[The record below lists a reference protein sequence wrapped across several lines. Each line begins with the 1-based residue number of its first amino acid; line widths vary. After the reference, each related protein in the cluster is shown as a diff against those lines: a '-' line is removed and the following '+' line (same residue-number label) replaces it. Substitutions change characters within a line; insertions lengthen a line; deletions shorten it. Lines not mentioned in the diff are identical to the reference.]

1 MAIKVLNKVMGII
14 GLNDEEYDEEES
26 ELEDSKSVEKEE
38 AYDYDNSLIQN
49 KKSSKV
55 VNIHTANSIKVSI
68 VKPNDYDEATQ
79 ICDDLK
85 NRKIVV
91 VNVSELEPKIAQR
104 LLDFMGGASYVL
116 NGELQEVEKGV
127 YLLSPSNVE
136 VSKDLKNE
144 LSTKGI
150 FNWSK

>member
-14 GLNDEEYDEEES
+14 GLNDEDYEEEES
-26 ELEDSKSVEKEE
+26 ELEDGKGFEE
-38 AYDYDNSLIQN
+38 EESYDYDSNLIQN

-91 VNVSELEPKIAQR
+91 INVSELEPKIAQR

-150 FNWSK
+150 FNWNK